1 MLDVI
6 FKIRGVK
13 MAIKLIAVDLDGTL
27 LSSNNTILAETQRTL
42 RVAVQNGIKV
52 VLATGRPL
60 SGVLNF
66 AKQLGLEGDDQY
78 AIVFN
83 GAVIQTISG
92 HVLMSQELNYQ
103 DFNNMLRFQRLSHVN
118 VHFETTKY
126 FVTTDRDLSV
136 QMQINAALTDNIMKV
151 RDRKEIPQDFT
162 FNKVGFTST
171 EGADQV
177 EKLWNSLPDW
187 AFQIYDIVRS
197 FDSIIELNALGAS
210 KGNAL
215 MDLASR
221 LKIAQKDVMIFGD
234 QGNDISM
241 FSNPEFMK
249 VAMGNA
255 IGEIKDK
262 ADYVTD
268 DNDHNGIAKA
278 LKKFVL

>member
-27 LSSNNTILAETQRTL
+27 LSSNNTILPETQRML

-92 HVLMSQELNYQ
+92 RVLMSQELNYQ

-126 FVTTDRDLSV
+126 FITTDRDLSV

-151 RDRKEIPQDFT
+151 RDRKEILKDFT

-171 EGADQV
+171 KGADQV
-177 EKLWNSLPDW
+177 EKLWNSFPDW
-187 AFQIYDIVRS
+187 AFQTYDIVRS

-234 QGNDISM
+234 QGNDLSM
-241 FSNPEFMK
+241 FSNPNFMK

-255 IGEIKDK
+255 ISEIKDK

>member
-27 LSSNNTILAETQRTL
+27 LSSNNTILPETQRML

-66 AKQLGLEGDDQY
+66 AKQLGIEGDDQY

-92 HVLMSQELNYQ
+92 RVLMSQELNYQ

-126 FVTTDRDLSV
+126 FITTDRDLSV

-151 RDRKEIPQDFT
+151 RARKEIPKDFT
-162 FNKVGFTST
+162 FNKVGFAST

-177 EKLWNSLPDW
+177 EKLWNSFPDW
-187 AFQIYDIVRS
+187 AFQTYDIVRS

-234 QGNDISM
+234 QGNDLSM
-241 FSNPEFMK
+241 FSNPDFMK

-255 IGEIKDK
+255 ISEIKDK

>member
-27 LSSNNTILAETQRTL
+27 LSSNNTILPETQRML

-92 HVLMSQELNYQ
+92 RVLMSQELNYQ

-126 FVTTDRDLSV
+126 FITTDRDLSV

-151 RDRKEIPQDFT
+151 RDRKEIPKDFT

-177 EKLWNSLPDW
+177 EKLWNGFPDW
-187 AFQIYDIVRS
+187 AFQTYDIVRS

-234 QGNDISM
+234 QGNDLSM
-241 FSNPEFMK
+241 FSNPDFMK

-255 IGEIKDK
+255 ISEIKDK

>member
-1 MLDVI
+1 
-6 FKIRGVK
+6 

-27 LSSNNTILAETQRTL
+27 LSSNNTILPETQRML

-66 AKQLGLEGDDQY
+66 AKQLGIEGDDQY

-92 HVLMSQELNYQ
+92 RVLMSQELNYQ

-126 FVTTDRDLSV
+126 FITTDRDLSV

-151 RDRKEIPQDFT
+151 RDRKEIPKDFT

-177 EKLWNSLPDW
+177 EKLWNSSPDW
-187 AFQIYDIVRS
+187 AFQTYDIVRS

-234 QGNDISM
+234 QGNDLSM
-241 FSNPEFMK
+241 FSNPNFMK

-255 IGEIKDK
+255 ISEIKDK

>member
-1 MLDVI
+1 M
-6 FKIRGVK
+6 IRGVK

-27 LSSNNTILAETQRTL
+27 LSSNNTILSETQRTL
-42 RVAVQNGIKV
+42 RVASQNGIKV

-66 AKQLGLEGDDQY
+66 AQQLGLEGDDQY

-83 GAVIQTISG
+83 GAAIQTISG

-136 QMQINAALTDNIMKV
+136 QMQINAALTNNIMKV
-151 RDRKEIPQDFT
+151 RERKEIPQDFT
-162 FNKVGFTST
+162 FNKVGFTSI

-187 AFQIYDIVRS
+187 AFQTYDIVRS

-241 FSNPEFMK
+241 FSNPDFMK
-249 VAMGNA
+249 IAMGNA

>member
-1 MLDVI
+1 
-6 FKIRGVK
+6 

-27 LSSNNTILAETQRTL
+27 LSSNNTIWAETQRTL

-187 AFQIYDIVRS
+187 AFQTYDIVRS

>member
-1 MLDVI
+1 
-6 FKIRGVK
+6 

-187 AFQIYDIVRS
+187 AFQTYDIVRS

-268 DNDHNGIAKA
+268 DNDHNGIAKV

>member
-6 FKIRGVK
+6 FKIRGIK

-27 LSSNNTILAETQRTL
+27 LSSNNTILPETQRML

-66 AKQLGLEGDDQY
+66 AKQLGIEGDDQY

-92 HVLMSQELNYQ
+92 RVLMSQELNYQ

-126 FVTTDRDLSV
+126 FITTDRDLSV

-151 RDRKEIPQDFT
+151 RDRKEIPKDFT
-162 FNKVGFTST
+162 FNKVGFTLT

-177 EKLWNSLPDW
+177 EKLWNSFPDW
-187 AFQIYDIVRS
+187 AFQTYDIVRS

-234 QGNDISM
+234 QGNDLSM
-241 FSNPEFMK
+241 FSNPNFMK

-255 IGEIKDK
+255 ISEIKDK